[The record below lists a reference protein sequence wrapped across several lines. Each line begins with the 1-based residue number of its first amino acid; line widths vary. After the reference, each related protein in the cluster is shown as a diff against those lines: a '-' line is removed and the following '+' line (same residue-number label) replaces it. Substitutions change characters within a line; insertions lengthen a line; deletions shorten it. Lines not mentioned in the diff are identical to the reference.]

1 MAKKLSTMQLVSL
14 IVLGVTTV
22 LAIVCLF
29 IPFIGWHV
37 NDTVGMG
44 ISTGGTVGLFKLG
57 DADNGWGVMTIV
69 FAILAVIA
77 CVAGTVVVC
86 LKTFAGMNINSL
98 VLMIVAIAT
107 AVLGILTLI
116 FAFIFCGQISG
127 NNAYALAAYSPS
139 VGAWLLTI
147 GAIGNG
153 VFAFLSK

>member
-29 IPFIGWHV
+29 IPFVSGKLA
-37 NDTVGMG
+37 TVLGD
-44 ISTGGTVGLFKLG
+44 SSNGTSSLFKLG
-57 DADNGWGVMTIV
+57 DVDNAWGVVTIIFGV
-69 FAILAVIA
+69 LSVIA

-86 LKTFAGMNINSL
+86 LKTFAGMNISSL
-98 VLMIVAIAT
+98 VVMIVAIAT
-107 AVLGILTLI
+107 AALGVLTLI
-116 FAFIFCGQISG
+116 FAFVFCGQISG
-127 NNAYALAAYSPS
+127 GVEAVKAVFSPA